1 MGTHQVGVGIKGIR
15 SSLGELGKYIE
26 QNYQNENAFNHDLNH
41 VESEEMPFLKERR
54 EQFKKT

>member
-1 MGTHQVGVGIKGIR
+1 MGTHQVGVGMKGIR
-15 SSLGELGKYIE
+15 SSLGELGKHIE

-54 EQFKKT
+54 E